1 MLYDINREVCGISV
15 LLNKAGPEF
24 TNEIRELCSS
34 FEDLS
39 KYHPQ
44 QSLSLEDEIES
55 CCLLTID
62 KSPKMFIRSVL
73 HTIHASSLLKVI
85 VKSECGKEEWS
96 PNVEAF
102 KTFAY
107 RHNGGVTVEVCE
119 NLQHPFK
126 RIVN

>member
-24 TNEIRELCSS
+24 TNAIIELCSS

-44 QSLSLEDEIES
+44 QSLTLEDEIES

-62 KSPKMFIRSVL
+62 KSPKNFMSSVL
-73 HTIHASSLLKVI
+73 YTIHASSLLWAKVS
-85 VKSECGKEEWS
+85 SECGNEEWS
-96 PNVEAF
+96 PETEAF

-107 RHNGGVTVEVCE
+107 RHDGGIIVEACQ

>member
-1 MLYDINREVCGISV
+1 MLYDINREICGISV
-15 LLNKAGPEF
+15 LMNKAGPEF
-24 TNEIRELCSS
+24 TKSIIELCSS

-62 KSPKMFIRSVL
+62 KSPNIFMRSVL
-73 HTIHASSLLKVI
+73 HTISASSLLKVK
-85 VKSECGKEEWS
+85 VRSECGNEEWS
-96 PNVEAF
+96 PNTEAF

-107 RHNGGVTVEVCE
+107 RHDGGITVEVCK